1 MYVFSHFI
9 AADLLTEM
17 VRCLVPSLFIP
28 ERIGKCIADPE
39 TDFMKKHG
47 ECVIGALTPEEQV
60 WSDNILKT
68 WTNFAIH
75 G

>member
-47 ECVIGALTPEEQV
+47 ECVIGALTQEEQV

>member
-1 MYVFSHFI
+1 MV

-17 VRCLVPSLFIP
+17 VRCLVPSLLIP
-28 ERIGKCIADPE
+28 ERIGKCIAEPDS
-39 TDFMKKHG
+39 DFMLKHG
-47 ECVIGALTPEEQV
+47 ECVNGALTPQEQI